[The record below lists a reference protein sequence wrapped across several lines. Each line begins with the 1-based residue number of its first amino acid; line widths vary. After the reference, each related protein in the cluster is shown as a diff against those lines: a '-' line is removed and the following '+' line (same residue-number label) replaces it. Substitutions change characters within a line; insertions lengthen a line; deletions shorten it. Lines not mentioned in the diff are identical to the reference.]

1 MSAAPHLEIAI
12 TGAFSYTGKYLAPLL
27 LSRGHK
33 IRTLTNHPDS
43 SNPLIYQIRVAPY
56 RFDEPEK
63 LAASLAGCDVL
74 VNTYWVR
81 FPHGTM
87 TFERAVA
94 NTLTLI
100 DAAKSAG
107 VRRIVH
113 VSIANA
119 SLDSPLAYYSGKAR
133 LEEAVRNSSLS
144 FAILRPTVIF
154 GREDILINNIAWFV
168 RRFPVFAVP
177 GSGLY
182 GVQPIFVGDMAALLA
197 DAAERIDDY
206 AIDAVGPEAYS
217 FNDLVALIAKTI
229 GRPARIVH
237 APAPVAY
244 VATRAMGWFLRDT
257 VLTWEEYRGLMDD
270 LLVSRDIPA
279 ANALVAQSLSH
290 CHPEPSPRFVR
301 DGGKGPASAL
311 HLSAA
316 PPPNL
321 KTSWERG
328 EGPASALH
336 LNAASP
342 PNSLVSLNSR
352 GVPTSLAMWLDEN
365 RATVGL
371 AYASELARHF

>member
-206 AIDAVGPEAYS
+206 AIDAVGPKLTPSTISSRSSPKPLAVQRAS
-217 FNDLVALIAKTI
+217 CTRPLPSLTSPRVRWAGFSATPSSPGKSIAASWTI
-229 GRPARIVH
+229 FSSRATFPPPTPSSRRVCHIVIPNPARGSCGMAV
-237 APAPVAY
+237 
-244 VATRAMGWFLRDT
+244 R
-257 VLTWEEYRGLMDD
+257 D
-270 LLVSRDIPA
+270 LL
-279 ANALVAQSLSH
+279 LL
-290 CHPEPSPRFVR
+290 C
-301 DGGKGPASAL
+301 
-311 HLSAA
+311 
-316 PPPNL
+316 
-321 KTSWERG
+321 T
-328 EGPASALH
+328 
-336 LNAASP
+336 
-342 PNSLVSLNSR
+342 
-352 GVPTSLAMWLDEN
+352 
-365 RATVGL
+365 
-371 AYASELARHF
+371 

>member
-1 MSAAPHLEIAI
+1 MSELEIAV

-27 LSRGHK
+27 LARGHK
-33 IRTLTNHPDS
+33 VRTLTNHPDS

-81 FPHGTM
+81 FPHGAM

-94 NTLTLI
+94 NTRALI
-100 DAAKSAG
+100 DAAKAAG

-119 SLDSPLAYYSGKAR
+119 SLDSPLVYYSGKAR
-133 LEEAVRNSSLS
+133 LEEAVRNSGLS
-144 FAILRPTVIF
+144 FAFLRPTVIF

-177 GSGLY
+177 GDGLY

-197 DAAERIDDY
+197 DAAERTDDY

-217 FNDLVALIAKTI
+217 FNDLVSLIAKTI
-229 GRPARIVH
+229 GRPARIAH
-237 APAPVAY
+237 APAPIAY
-244 VATRAMGWFLRDT
+244 LATRAMGWFLRDT

-279 ANALVAQSLSH
+279 ANALVAQSL
-290 CHPEPSPRFVR
+290 
-301 DGGKGPASAL
+301 ASMANSQSAQ
-311 HLSAA
+311 SAA
-316 PPPNL
+316 
-321 KTSWERG
+321 
-328 EGPASALH
+328 A
-336 LNAASP
+336 P
-342 PNSLVSLNSR
+342 PNSLVRLNSR
-352 GVPTSLAMWLDEN
+352 GIPTSLASWLDEN

-371 AYASELARHF
+371 EYASEVARHF

>member
-1 MSAAPHLEIAI
+1 MSGASHLEIAI

-43 SNPLIYQIRVAPY
+43 SNPLIYQVRVAPY
-56 RFDEPEK
+56 RFEEPAA
-63 LAASLAGCDVL
+63 LAKSLEGCDVL

-81 FPHGTM
+81 FPHGAM
-87 TFERAVA
+87 TFERAVE
-94 NTLTLI
+94 NTRTLI
-100 DAAKSAG
+100 DAARSAG

-119 SLDSPLAYYSGKAR
+119 SLDSPLAYYRGKAR
-133 LEEAVRNSSLS
+133 LEEAVRNSGLS

-177 GSGLY
+177 GDGLY
-182 GVQPIFVGDMAALLA
+182 GLQPIFVGDMAALLA
-197 DAAERIDDY
+197 DAAERTDDY
-206 AIDAVGPEAYS
+206 SIDAVGPEAYS
-217 FNDLVALIAKTI
+217 FNDLVSLIAKTI
-229 GRPARIVH
+229 GRPARMVH
-237 APAPVAY
+237 APAPLAY

-279 ANALVAQSLSH
+279 ANALVAQNLSH
-290 CHPEPSPRFVR
+290 CQPSPRSVR
-301 DGGKGPASAL
+301 DG
-311 HLSAA
+311 
-316 PPPNL
+316 
-321 KTSWERG
+321 G
-328 EGPASALH
+328 EGPASASH
-336 LNAASP
+336 WNAAASP
-342 PNSLVSLNSR
+342 NSR
-352 GVPTSLAMWLDEN
+352 AGQSFGGRATSLASWLDEN

-371 AYASELARHF
+371 HYASEVARHF

>member
-1 MSAAPHLEIAI
+1 MTSESALEIAI

-56 RFDEPEK
+56 RFDEPARLTE
-63 LAASLAGCDVL
+63 SLVGCDVL

-81 FPHGTM
+81 FPHGAM
-87 TFERAVA
+87 TFERAVE
-94 NTLTLI
+94 NTRMLI
-100 DAAKSAG
+100 NAAKSAG
-107 VRRIVH
+107 VGRIVH

-119 SLDSPLAYYSGKAR
+119 SLDSPLGYYSGKAR
-133 LEEAVRNSSLS
+133 LEEAVRNSGLS

-177 GSGLY
+177 GDGRY
-182 GVQPIFVGDMAALLA
+182 GVQPIFVDDMAALLA

-217 FNDLVALIAKTI
+217 FNELVALIAKTI
-229 GRPARIVH
+229 GRPTRIVH
-237 APAPVAY
+237 APAPIAY
-244 VATRAMGWFLRDT
+244 VATRAMGWLLRDT

-270 LLVSRDIPA
+270 LLVARDIPA
-279 ANALVAQSLSH
+279 ANALVAQSL
-290 CHPEPSPRFVR
+290 
-301 DGGKGPASAL
+301 ASVAK
-311 HLSAA
+311 SQ
-316 PPPNL
+316 PPQSVAGL
-321 KTSWERG
+321 
-328 EGPASALH
+328 
-336 LNAASP
+336 
-342 PNSLVSLNSR
+342 PNSPLSLNSR
-352 GVPTSLAMWLDEN
+352 GVPTSLASWLDEN

-371 AYASELARHF
+371 EYASEVARHF